1 MRLFIA
7 LLFPREIKDKIYNYL
22 EEVKALSANGNFT
35 DFNNLHLTILYLGE
49 TDKPMFD
56 KIKMKLSEVIIHQFT
71 YQTGKINCFK
81 KHKTKKI
88 VYLEVKNNYSLK
100 SLYNQVYIKLK
111 ELGLDFPTEKYTPH
125 ITLGRQVSI
134 SDIQNLYEINTKPLA
149 IKATKI
155 SLMESTRINGKL
167 TYIERDY
174 IELK

>member
-7 LLFPREIKDKIYNYL
+7 LLFPKQIKDKIYDYQT
-22 EEVKALSANGNFT
+22 EVKTLFSEGNFT
-35 DFNNLHLTILYLGE
+35 GFDNLHLTILYLGE
-49 TDKPMFD
+49 TNKLMFD
-56 KIKMKLSEVIIHQFT
+56 KIKQKLKEIVIHQFT
-71 YQTGKINCFK
+71 YQTGRIDCFK
-81 KHKTKKI
+81 KHKAKKI

-100 SLYNQVYIKLK
+100 RLYNQVCIKLK

-134 SDIQNLYEINTKPLA
+134 LDMQKLYKINAKSLTV
-149 IKATKI
+149 KATKI